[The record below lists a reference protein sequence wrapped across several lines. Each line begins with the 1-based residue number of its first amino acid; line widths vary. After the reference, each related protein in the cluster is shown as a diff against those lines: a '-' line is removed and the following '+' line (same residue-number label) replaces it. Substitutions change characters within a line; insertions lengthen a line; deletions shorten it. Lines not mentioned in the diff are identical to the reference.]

1 MSVSTHDVAATG
13 PTRAVLALATV
24 AMLAAGVACTS
35 ASRAAIPEPTAT
47 AQAALA
53 QVCVNLGQVHV
64 PMTEPLRVVCAAAE
78 LVYTN
83 LLSDDLR
90 NRLQVPSLDLY

>member
-1 MSVSTHDVAATG
+1 MSVSTTDVATG
-13 PTRAVLALATV
+13 FTRAVLVLATL
-24 AMLAAGVACTS
+24 AALAAGVVRTS
-35 ASRAAIPEPTAT
+35 ESHAAIPEPTAT

-53 QVCVNLGQVHV
+53 QVCVTLGHVRV
-64 PMTEPLRVVCAAAE
+64 PMTEPLRVVCAAAQ

-90 NRLQVPSLDLY
+90 NRLQLPSLELY

>member
-1 MSVSTHDVAATG
+1 MT
-13 PTRAVLALATV
+13 
-24 AMLAAGVACTS
+24 
-35 ASRAAIPEPTAT
+35 
-47 AQAALA
+47 
-53 QVCVNLGQVHV
+53 LGQVRA